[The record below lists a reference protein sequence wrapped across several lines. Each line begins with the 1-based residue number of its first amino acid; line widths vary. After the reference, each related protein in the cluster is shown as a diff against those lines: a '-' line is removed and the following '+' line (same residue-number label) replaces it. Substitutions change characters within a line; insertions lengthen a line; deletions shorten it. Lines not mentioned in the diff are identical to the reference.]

1 MPPSAAT
8 KQEAPPTARPVRG
21 PVAAMIQPIAG
32 PPIGVVPWKA
42 TCHSAIAR
50 PRMLGSAL
58 SWMVEL
64 PIAMKETLAQPTN
77 SSAA

>member
-1 MPPSAAT
+1 
-8 KQEAPPTARPVRG
+8 
-21 PVAAMIQPIAG
+21 MIQPIAG
-32 PPIGVVPWKA
+32 PPTGVVPWKA
-42 TCHSAIAR
+42 TCQSAITR

>member
-1 MPPSAAT
+1 MPPSAAA
-8 KQEAPPTARPVRG
+8 KQDAPPTARPARG
-21 PVAAMIQPIAG
+21 LVAAMIQPIAG
-32 PPIGVVPWKA
+32 PPTGVDPWKA
-42 TCHSAIAR
+42 TCHSPITR

-58 SWMVEL
+58 SWIVEL